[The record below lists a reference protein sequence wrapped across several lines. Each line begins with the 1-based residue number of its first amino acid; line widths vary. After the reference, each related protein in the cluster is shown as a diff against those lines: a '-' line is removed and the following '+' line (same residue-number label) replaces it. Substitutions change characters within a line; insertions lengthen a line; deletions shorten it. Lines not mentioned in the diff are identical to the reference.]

1 MSSTFYYCVKSIHV
15 ALTFELKSFCC
26 GLLGNWSLIG
36 LQPHSDT
43 SPSHFSLTSM
53 HTAVYMPR
61 HVIRIKF
68 TEVNGILSSKDLFLW
83 HSGYKKTHKKS
94 RNTQFSP
101 QLQPLC
107 QTRSPG
113 SKSVSE
119 FQTLRKLGLF
129 PFPTIG
135 EKQIHGK

>member
-1 MSSTFYYCVKSIHV
+1 MCAVWLEVRVSSTFYYCVKSIHV

-43 SPSHFSLTSM
+43 SPSPFSLTSM
-53 HTAVYMPR
+53 HTVVYMPR

-83 HSGYKKTHKKS
+83 HSGYKKTLKK
-94 RNTQFSP
+94 NPKTLNFHFSYSHRARREA
-101 QLQPLC
+101 LDLNLFL
-107 QTRSPG
+107 S
-113 SKSVSE
+113 SK
-119 FQTLRKLGLF
+119 L
-129 PFPTIG
+129 
-135 EKQIHGK
+135 